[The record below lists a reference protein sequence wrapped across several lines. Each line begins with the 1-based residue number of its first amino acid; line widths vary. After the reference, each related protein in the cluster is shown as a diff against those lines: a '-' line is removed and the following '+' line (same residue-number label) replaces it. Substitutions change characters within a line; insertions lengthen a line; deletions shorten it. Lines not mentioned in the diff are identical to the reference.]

1 MAYQHYILILYV
13 FRYLIKYNKVRYEQ
27 FRYNTLKLNFD
38 KFRKLKKNP
47 SNQIRQINY
56 YIFVILL
63 PFFLFVCQLN
73 VHVVVFYFK

>member
-1 MAYQHYILILYV
+1 MNNLDTIHSNKILT
-13 FRYLIKYNKVRYEQ
+13 NSG
-27 FRYNTLKLNFD
+27 N
-38 KFRKLKKNP
+38 LKKT

-56 YIFVILL
+56 YILVILL